1 MYAESWTG
9 RTDCAGLRTRF
20 SILRRRPRVQAGQP
34 CKGSPFHLSMDPTS
48 AQAYWDRVAGEK
60 HFQHQLRWEWIRAH
74 VAGTDILDCGCGYG
88 RLLEELI
95 RRGYAAIGTD
105 FSAAMLARCVAT
117 DPDLAHRLVQAD
129 SRALPFKSSSFNAVV
144 AFTLL
149 TSMPADSDQLAL
161 LREIRRI
168 LRPGGAVYLSDLLLN
183 TDDRNFS
190 RYQESAREFSAFGT
204 FRLPEGVVLRHHSEE
219 WIRKLTEGF
228 TALKF
233 ERFTV
238 TTMNGNPSLAF
249 QYLGRLK

>member
-105 FSAAMLARCVAT
+105 FSAGMLARCVAN
-117 DPDLAHRLVQAD
+117 DPDLAQRLVQAD
-129 SRALPFKSSSFNAVV
+129 SR
-144 AFTLL
+144 
-149 TSMPADSDQLAL
+149 
-161 LREIRRI
+161 
-168 LRPGGAVYLSDLLLN
+168 
-183 TDDRNFS
+183 
-190 RYQESAREFSAFGT
+190 
-204 FRLPEGVVLRHHSEE
+204 
-219 WIRKLTEGF
+219 
-228 TALKF
+228 
-233 ERFTV
+233 
-238 TTMNGNPSLAF
+238 
-249 QYLGRLK
+249 